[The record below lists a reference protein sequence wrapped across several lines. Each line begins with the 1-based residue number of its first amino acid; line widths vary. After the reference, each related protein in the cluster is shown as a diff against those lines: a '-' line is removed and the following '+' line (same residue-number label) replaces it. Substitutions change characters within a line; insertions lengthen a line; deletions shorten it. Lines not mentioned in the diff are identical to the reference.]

1 MVAGAR
7 ALGVVALL
15 LVLAQA
21 TEARELQLAAGS
33 AVVLVVVSAL
43 WAWTSLRGLSVSRR
57 IASDRVQV
65 GETFEDTIVLRNRSL
80 LGKLWVELEDH
91 STLPGHRM
99 GQVVHIGPR
108 RSREWTVRSIARRR
122 GRHTIGPVVLR
133 SDDIFGLFRR
143 EKMLPSTVELLVY
156 PLVLDVGG
164 YVPPSAL
171 QSGGE
176 TRHTRSSAPTPTVG
190 GVRDYVHGDPTNR
203 ISWTMSARTGRLMV
217 KEFESDPAA
226 DVWIVLDTALPN
238 RAADAARHRDTEA
251 ADPVAFLDSSFELGV
266 ALATSMV
273 RRSLDAGR
281 AVGLL
286 TGIEH
291 PLVIP
296 PERSDRQY
304 LRILE
309 WLAVIGSRP
318 SSDLLELMLT
328 NHGSFRRDAGIIL
341 ITQAADSRLAGFLQS
356 LRSRR
361 VHSDVMGIDGRAF
374 GEPSVDAELL
384 HALGAAQVP
393 SVVVDDAA
401 NLAGILARRLPRQQS
416 LRIDSVQYE
425 HAL

>member
-1 MVAGAR
+1 MVAGTR
-7 ALGVVALL
+7 AVGVISIL

-21 TEARELQLAAGS
+21 TGARELQLAAGS
-33 AVVLVVVSAL
+33 AIILVVISAL
-43 WAWTSLRGLSVSRR
+43 WAWTSLHGLSVSRR

-65 GETFEDTIVLRNRSL
+65 GDTVEDTIELRNRSL
-80 LGKLWVELEDH
+80 LGKLWVELDDR

-99 GQVVHIGPR
+99 SQIVHIGPR
-108 RSREWTVRSIARRR
+108 RTRRWTVTSSAWQR
-122 GRHTIGPVVLR
+122 GRHTIGPVILR
-133 SDDIFGLFRR
+133 SDDLFGLFRR
-143 EKMLPSTVELLVY
+143 QKAFPSTVELMVY
-156 PLVLDVGG
+156 PFVLDIGG
-164 YVPPSAL
+164 YAPPSAL

-176 TRHTRSSAPTPTVG
+176 TRHSRSSAPTPTVG

-226 DVWIVLDTALPN
+226 DVWIVLDTAMP
-238 RAADAARHRDTEA
+238 ARQAGSAETTASESP
-251 ADPVAFLDSSFELGV
+251 DPIAYLDSSFEVGV
-266 ALATSMV
+266 SLATSMV

-281 AVGLL
+281 AVGILAGL
-286 TGIEH
+286 EH
-291 PLVIP
+291 PLILP

-318 SSDLLELMLT
+318 RSDLLELMLA
-328 NHGSFRRDAGIIL
+328 NHGTFRRDAGIIL
-341 ITQAADSRLAGFLQS
+341 ITQSADSRLAGFLQS

-361 VHSDVMGIDGRAF
+361 VHTDVLGIDGRPF
-374 GEPSVDAELL
+374 GEPVVDAELL
-384 HALGAAQVP
+384 HALSVAQVP
-393 SVVVDDAA
+393 CVVVDDAA
-401 NLAGILARRLPRQQS
+401 NVAAILARRLPRQRS

>member
-7 ALGVVALL
+7 ATGIVAIL

-21 TEARELQLAAGS
+21 TGARELQLAAGS
-33 AVVLVVVSAL
+33 AVILVAVSAV

-65 GETFEDTIVLRNRSL
+65 GDTVEDTIELWNRSL
-80 LGKLWVELEDH
+80 LGKLWVEVDDR

-99 GQVVHIGPR
+99 GRIVHIGPR
-108 RSREWTVRSIARRR
+108 RTRRWTVTSVAQRR

-133 SDDIFGLFRR
+133 SDDLFGLFRR
-143 EKMLPSTVELLVY
+143 QKTLPSTVEVLVY
-156 PLVLDVGG
+156 PLVLDVGA
-164 YVPPSAL
+164 YAPPSAL

-226 DVWIVLDTALPN
+226 DVWIVLD
-238 RAADAARHRDTEA
+238 AAMPEREA
-251 ADPVAFLDSSFELGV
+251 SSTVSRRPESSDPITYLDSSFEVGV
-266 ALATSMV
+266 SLATSMV

-281 AVGLL
+281 AVGILAGL
-286 TGIEH
+286 EH
-291 PLVIP
+291 PLILP

-309 WLAVIGSRP
+309 WLAVIRSRP
-318 SSDLLELMLT
+318 QADLLELMLT
-328 NHGSFRRDAGIIL
+328 NHGTFRRDAGIIL
-341 ITQAADSRLAGFLQS
+341 ITQSADSRLAGFLQS

-361 VHSDVMGIDGRAF
+361 VHTDVLAIDGRAF
-374 GEPSVDAELL
+374 GEPAVDAELL
-384 HALGAAQVP
+384 HALSVAQVP
-393 SVVVDDAA
+393 SISVDDAA
-401 NLAGILARRLPRQQS
+401 NVASILARRPLAGRS
-416 LRIDSVQYE
+416 LRVDSVQYE

>member
-7 ALGVVALL
+7 AVGVVAVLL
-15 LVLAQA
+15 ALAQA
-21 TEARELQLAAGS
+21 TGARELRLAAGS
-33 AVVLVVVSAL
+33 AVVLVAVSAV
-43 WAWTSLRGLSVSRR
+43 WAWSSLRGLSVSRR

-65 GETFEDTIVLRNRSL
+65 GDPVEDTIELRNRSL
-80 LGKLWVELEDH
+80 LGKLWVELDDR

-99 GQVVHIGPR
+99 GQIVHIGPR
-108 RSREWTVRSIARRR
+108 RSRRWTVTSVARRR
-122 GRHTIGPVVLR
+122 GRHRIGPVVLR
-133 SDDIFGLFRR
+133 SDDLFGLFRR
-143 EKMLPSTVELLVY
+143 EKTLPSTVELLVY
-156 PLVLDVGG
+156 PLVLDVGA
-164 YVPPSAL
+164 YAPPSAL

-226 DVWIVLDTALPN
+226 DVWVVLDTALPS
-238 RAADAARHRDTEA
+238 REVDPARYREA
-251 ADPVAFLDSSFELGV
+251 EAVAPVAFLDSSFEVGV
-266 ALATSMV
+266 SLATSMV

-281 AVGLL
+281 AVGVLAGL
-286 TGIEH
+286 EH
-291 PLVIP
+291 PLVLP

-309 WLAVIGSRP
+309 WLAVISSRP
-318 SSDLLELMLT
+318 GSNLLELMLA
-328 NHGSFRRDAGIIL
+328 NHGTFRRDAGIIL
-341 ITQAADSRLAGFLQS
+341 ITQSADHRLAGFLQT

-361 VHSDVMGIDGRAF
+361 VHTDVLGIDGRPF
-374 GEPSVDAELL
+374 GEPTVDADLL
-384 HALGAAQVP
+384 QALSIAQVP

-401 NLAGILARRLPRQQS
+401 NVAGILARRLPRQRP
-416 LRIDSVQYE
+416 LRVDSVQYE

>member
-1 MVAGAR
+1 VVPGAR
-7 ALGVVALL
+7 AIGVVLILL
-15 LVLAQA
+15 TLAQA
-21 TEARELQLAAGS
+21 TGARELQLAAGS
-33 AVVLVVVSAL
+33 AVVLVAVSAL

-65 GETFEDTIVLRNRSL
+65 GDLVEDTIELRNRSL
-80 LGKLWVELEDH
+80 LGKLWVELDDR
-91 STLPGHRM
+91 STLPGHKM
-99 GQVVHIGPR
+99 AQIVHIGPR
-108 RSREWTVRSIARRR
+108 RSRHWTVSSVAQRR

-133 SDDIFGLFRR
+133 SDDLFGLFRR
-143 EKMLPSTVELLVY
+143 QKVLPSTVELLVY

-164 YVPPSAL
+164 YAPPSAL

-226 DVWIVLDTALPN
+226 DVWIVLDTAMPAHSGA
-238 RAADAARHRDTEA
+238 RAATRQPASM
-251 ADPVAFLDSSFELGV
+251 DPIAYLDSSFEVGV
-266 ALATSMV
+266 SLATSMV
-273 RRSLDAGR
+273 RRALDAGR
-281 AVGLL
+281 AVGVMASL
-286 TGIEH
+286 EH
-291 PLVIP
+291 PLIIP

-309 WLAVIGSRP
+309 WLAVIASRP
-318 SSDLLELMLT
+318 QSDLLELMLT
-328 NHGSFRRDAGIIL
+328 NHGTFRRDAGLIL
-341 ITQAADSRLAGFLQS
+341 ITQAADPRLAGFLQT

-361 VHSDVMGIDGRAF
+361 VHTDVLGIDGRPF
-374 GEPSVDAELL
+374 GEPSVGAELL
-384 HALGAAQVP
+384 HALSVAQVP

-401 NLAGILARRLPRQQS
+401 NVAAILARRLPTGRA